1 MIVRKVI
8 GDMSRFRKTALLTAT
23 VLIAGAVFTASG
35 SFAVSAKPSTQEQVN
50 AAEKEI
56 KQWESKKDEN
66 KKKLGGL
73 KKEQKSLQEE
83 LNELNEQMR
92 QVAENLEDLERQISE
107 KEQEIFDT
115 QTALAEAR
123 ETEERQYEC
132 MIANIR
138 YMYENNDESI
148 FASLLMQGNFSEMLN
163 AADYMERVAA
173 YDRKLMEEYTA
184 NREYIEQEEAR
195 LQQEKIELDNLK
207 LQAEAER
214 SKVSALISQ
223 TSKEI
228 AKYADEIEEA
238 ERKAIEYEAELKKA
252 EEDLEVLKKKL
263 AEEMALSQAAA
274 NAQWRDI
281 SEVTFADGDRYLLAN
296 LIYCEA
302 GAEPYEGKVAVG
314 SVVINRVLS
323 SKFPNTV
330 VGVIYAPKQ
339 FSPAASGRL
348 ALALEK
354 NKATQ
359 QCYQAADEA
368 MAGITNVGNCVYFRT
383 PIPGLT
389 GIRIGGHIFY

>member
-1 MIVRKVI
+1 MVI
-8 GDMSRFRKTALLTAT
+8 LKKFRKTALLTAT
-23 VLIAGAVFTASG
+23 VLIAGAAFTASG
-35 SFAVSAKPSTQEQVN
+35 SFAVSAKPSTQEQIDATEN
-50 AAEKEI
+50 EI
-56 KQWESKKDEN
+56 KQWENKRDEN
-66 KKKLGGL
+66 EKEIGGL
-73 KKEQKSLQEE
+73 KKEQKSLKEE
-83 LNELNEQMR
+83 LDELNDQMR
-92 QVAENLEDLERQISE
+92 QVAENLENLECQISE
-107 KEQEIFDT
+107 KELEISDT
-115 QTALAEAR
+115 QAALSEAR
-123 ETEERQYEC
+123 ATEERQYEC
-132 MIANIR
+132 MVANIR
-138 YMYENNDESI
+138 YMYENGDDSV
-148 FASLLMQGNFSEMLN
+148 FVSLLMQGSFSEMLN

-173 YDRKLMEEYTA
+173 YDRKLMDEYTA

-214 SKVSALISQ
+214 SKVTALISQ

-238 ERKAIEYEAELKKA
+238 ERKAREYEEELKKA
-252 EEDLEVLKKKL
+252 EADLEVLKKKL
-263 AEEMALSQAAA
+263 KEEMALSQAAA

-302 GAEPYEGKVAVG
+302 GAEPYEGKLAVG

-323 SKFPNTV
+323 SKYPNTV
-330 VGVIYAPKQ
+330 VGVIYAPRQ

-368 MAGITNVGNCVYFRT
+368 MSGVTNVGNCVYFRT

-389 GIRIGGHIFY
+389 GISIGGHIFY

>member
-1 MIVRKVI
+1 M
-8 GDMSRFRKTALLTAT
+8 AAT
-23 VLIAGAVFTASG
+23 VLIAGAAFTAYG
-35 SFAVSAKPSTQEQVN
+35 SFAVSAKPSTQEQIDATEN
-50 AAEKEI
+50 EI
-56 KQWESKKDEN
+56 KQWENKRDEN
-66 KKKLGGL
+66 DKQLGKLN
-73 KKEQKSLQEE
+73 KEQKSLKDE
-83 LNELNEQMR
+83 LDELNEQMR
-92 QVAENLEDLERQISE
+92 QVAENLENLENQISE

-115 QTALAEAR
+115 QAALDEAKA
-123 ETEERQYEC
+123 TEERQYEC
-132 MIANIR
+132 MVANIR
-138 YMYENNDESI
+138 YMYESNDDSI
-148 FASLLMQGNFSEMLN
+148 VASLLIKGSFSEMLN
-163 AADYMERVAA
+163 AVDYMERVAA
-173 YDRKLMEEYTA
+173 YDRKLMNEYTA

-207 LQAEAER
+207 VQAEAER

-223 TSKEI
+223 TSKKI
-228 AKYADEIEEA
+228 AQYADEIEEA
-238 ERKAIEYEAELKKA
+238 ERKAREYEEELKKA
-252 EEDLEVLKKKL
+252 EADLEVLKKKL
-263 AEEMALSQAAA
+263 KEEMALSQAAA

-302 GAEPYEGKVAVG
+302 GAEPYEGKLAVG

-323 SKFPNTV
+323 SKYPNTV

-348 ALALEK
+348 ALALDK

-368 MAGITNVGNCVYFRT
+368 MSGVTNVGNCVYFRT

-389 GIRIGGHIFY
+389 GISIGGHIFY

>member
-1 MIVRKVI
+1 MRK
-8 GDMSRFRKTALLTAT
+8 FRKTALLTAT
-23 VLIAGAVFTASG
+23 VLIAGAAFTASG
-35 SFAVSAKPSTQEQVN
+35 SFAVSAKPSTQEQIN
-50 AAEKEI
+50 ATENEI
-56 KQWESKKDEN
+56 KQWENKRDEN
-66 KKKLGGL
+66 DKQIGGL
-73 KKEQKSLQEE
+73 KKEQKSLKDE
-83 LNELNEQMR
+83 LDDLNEQMR
-92 QVAENLEDLERQISE
+92 QVAENLDNLERQISE

-115 QTALAEAR
+115 QAALDEAR

-132 MIANIR
+132 MVANIR
-138 YMYENNDESI
+138 YMYENNDDSI
-148 FASLLMQGNFSEMLN
+148 VASLLIKGSFSEMLN
-163 AADYMERVAA
+163 AVDYMERVAA
-173 YDRKLMEEYTA
+173 YDRKLMDEYTA

-207 LQAEAER
+207 VQAEAER

-223 TSKEI
+223 TSKKI

-238 ERKAIEYEAELKKA
+238 ERKAREYEEELKKA
-252 EEDLEVLKKKL
+252 EADLEVLKKKL
-263 AEEMALSQAAA
+263 KEEMALSQAAA

-281 SEVTFADGDRYLLAN
+281 SEVIFADGDRYLLAN

-302 GAEPYEGKVAVG
+302 GAEPYEGKLAVG

-323 SKFPNTV
+323 SKYPNTV

-348 ALALEK
+348 ALALDK

-368 MAGITNVGNCVYFRT
+368 MSGVTNVGNCVYFRT

-389 GIRIGGHIFY
+389 GISIGGHIFY

>member
-1 MIVRKVI
+1 M
-8 GDMSRFRKTALLTAT
+8 TAT
-23 VLIAGAVFTASG
+23 VLIAGAAFTASG
-35 SFAVSAKPSTQEQVN
+35 SFAVSAKPSTQEQIN
-50 AAEKEI
+50 ATENEI
-56 KQWESKKDEN
+56 KQWENKRDEN
-66 KKKLGGL
+66 NKQIGGL
-73 KKEQKSLQEE
+73 KKEQKSLKDE
-83 LNELNEQMR
+83 LDELNEQMR
-92 QVAENLEDLERQISE
+92 QVAENLEDLENRINE

-115 QTALAEAR
+115 QVALDEAR
-123 ETEERQYEC
+123 ATEEWQYEC
-132 MIANIR
+132 MVANIR
-138 YMYENNDESI
+138 YMYENSDDSI
-148 FASLLMQGNFSEMLN
+148 VASLLIKGNFSEMLN
-163 AADYMERVAA
+163 AVDYMERVAA
-173 YDRKLMEEYTA
+173 YDRQLMDEYTA

-207 LQAEAER
+207 VQAEAER

-223 TSKEI
+223 TSKKI
-228 AKYADEIEEA
+228 AQYADEIDEA
-238 ERKAIEYEAELKKA
+238 ERKAREYEEELKKA

-263 AEEMALSQAAA
+263 KEEMALSQAAA

-302 GAEPYEGKVAVG
+302 GAEPYEGKLAVG

-323 SKFPNTV
+323 SKYPNTV
-330 VGVIYAPKQ
+330 VGVIYAPRQ

-368 MAGITNVGNCVYFRT
+368 MSGVTNVGNCVYFRT

-389 GIRIGGHIFY
+389 GISIGGHIFY

>member
-1 MIVRKVI
+1 MKKF
-8 GDMSRFRKTALLTAT
+8 GKTALLAAT
-23 VLIAGAVFTASG
+23 VLIAGAAFTASG
-35 SFAVSAKPSTQEQVN
+35 SFAVSAKPSTQEQIN
-50 AAEKEI
+50 ATENEI
-56 KQWESKKDEN
+56 KQWENKRDEN
-66 KKKLGGL
+66 KKELGGL
-73 KKEQKSLQEE
+73 KKEQKSLKDE
-83 LNELNEQMR
+83 LDELNEQMR
-92 QVAENLEDLERQISE
+92 QVAENLDNLERQISE

-115 QTALAEAR
+115 QVALDEAR
-123 ETEERQYEC
+123 ATEEWQYEC
-132 MIANIR
+132 MVTNIR
-138 YMYENNDESI
+138 YMYENSDDSI
-148 FASLLMQGNFSEMLN
+148 FTSLLIQGNFSEMLN

-173 YDRKLMEEYTA
+173 YDRKLMNEYTA

-207 LQAEAER
+207 VQAEAER

-228 AKYADEIEEA
+228 AQYADEIEEA
-238 ERKAIEYEAELKKA
+238 ERKAREYEEELRKA

-263 AEEMALSQAAA
+263 KEEMALSQAAA

-302 GAEPYEGKVAVG
+302 GAEPYEGKLAVG

-323 SKFPNTV
+323 SKYPNTV
-330 VGVIYAPKQ
+330 VGVIYAPRQ

-368 MAGITNVGNCVYFRT
+368 MSGVTNVGNCVYFRT

-389 GIRIGGHIFY
+389 GISIGGHIFY

>member
-1 MIVRKVI
+1 MKK
-8 GDMSRFRKTALLTAT
+8 FRKTVLLTAT
-23 VLIAGAVFTASG
+23 VLIAGAAFTASG
-35 SFAVSAKPSTQEQVN
+35 SFTVSAKPSTQEQIN
-50 AAEKEI
+50 ATENEI
-56 KQWESKKDEN
+56 KQWENKRDEN
-66 KKKLGGL
+66 NKQIGGL
-73 KKEQKSLQEE
+73 KKEQKSLKDE
-83 LNELNEQMR
+83 LDELNEQMR
-92 QVAENLEDLERQISE
+92 QVAENLEDLENRITE

-115 QTALAEAR
+115 QVALDEAR
-123 ETEERQYEC
+123 ATEERQYES
-132 MIANIR
+132 MVANIR
-138 YMYENNDESI
+138 YMYENNDDSI
-148 FASLLMQGNFSEMLN
+148 VASLLIKGNFSEMLN
-163 AADYMERVAA
+163 AVDYMERVAA
-173 YDRKLMEEYTA
+173 YDRKLMNEYTA

-207 LQAEAER
+207 VQAEAER

-223 TSKEI
+223 TSKKI

-238 ERKAIEYEAELKKA
+238 ERKAREYEEELKKA

-263 AEEMALSQAAA
+263 KEEMALSQAAA

-302 GAEPYEGKVAVG
+302 GAEPYEGKLAVG

-323 SKFPNTV
+323 SKYPNTV

-368 MAGITNVGNCVYFRT
+368 MSGVTNVGNCVYFRT

-389 GIRIGGHIFY
+389 GISIGGHIFY

>member
-1 MIVRKVI
+1 M
-8 GDMSRFRKTALLTAT
+8 AAT
-23 VLIAGAVFTASG
+23 VLVAGVAFTASG
-35 SFAVSAKPSTQEQVN
+35 SFAVSAKPSTQEQIN
-50 AAEKEI
+50 ATENEI
-56 KQWESKKDEN
+56 KQWENKRDEN
-66 KKKLGGL
+66 DKQIGGL
-73 KKEQKSLQEE
+73 KKEQKSLKDE
-83 LNELNEQMR
+83 LDELNEQMR
-92 QVAENLEDLERQISE
+92 QVAENLDNLERQISE
-107 KEQEIFDT
+107 KEQEISDT
-115 QTALAEAR
+115 QAALDEAR

-132 MIANIR
+132 MVANIR
-138 YMYENNDESI
+138 YMYENNDGSI
-148 FASLLMQGNFSEMLN
+148 VTSLLIKGSFSEILN
-163 AADYMERVAA
+163 AVDYMERVAA
-173 YDRKLMEEYTA
+173 YDRKLMDEYTA
-184 NREYIEQEEAR
+184 NREYIEQEETR

-207 LQAEAER
+207 VQAEAER

-223 TSKEI
+223 TSKKI

-238 ERKAIEYEAELKKA
+238 ERKAREYEAELKKA

-263 AEEMALSQAAA
+263 EEEMALSQAAA

-302 GAEPYEGKVAVG
+302 GAEPYEGKLAVG

-323 SKFPNTV
+323 SKYPNTV

-348 ALALEK
+348 ALALDK

-368 MAGITNVGNCVYFRT
+368 MAGVTNVGNCVYFRT

-389 GIRIGGHIFY
+389 GISIGGHIFY

>member
-1 MIVRKVI
+1 M
-8 GDMSRFRKTALLTAT
+8 AAT
-23 VLIAGAVFTASG
+23 VLIAGAAFTASG
-35 SFAVSAKPSTQEQVN
+35 SYAVSAKPSTQEQID
-50 AAEKEI
+50 ATEQEI
-56 KQWESKKDEN
+56 QQWENKRDEN
-66 KKKLGGL
+66 NKELGGL
-73 KKEQKSLQEE
+73 KREQKSLKEE
-83 LNELNEQMR
+83 LDELNEQMR

-107 KEQEIFDT
+107 KEQEISDT
-115 QTALAEAR
+115 QDALREAR

-132 MIANIR
+132 MVANIR
-138 YMYENNDESI
+138 YMYENSDDGI
-148 FASLLMQGNFSEMLN
+148 FTSLLIQGNFFEMLN
-163 AADYMERVAA
+163 AADYMERVTA
-173 YDRKLMEEYTA
+173 YDRELMDEYTA

-195 LQQEKIELDNLK
+195 LQQEKVELDNLK

-214 SKVSALISQ
+214 SKVSGLISQ
-223 TSKEI
+223 TSKKI
-228 AKYADEIEEA
+228 AQYSDEIEEA
-238 ERKAIEYEAELKKA
+238 ERKAREYEEELKKA

-263 AEEMALSQAAA
+263 EEEMALSRAAA

-302 GAEPYEGKVAVG
+302 GAEPYEGKLAVG

-323 SKFPNTV
+323 SKYPNTV

-368 MAGITNVGNCVYFRT
+368 MSGVTNVGNCVYFRT
-383 PIPGLT
+383 PIPGLN
-389 GIRIGGHIFY
+389 GIRIGGHVFY

>member
-1 MIVRKVI
+1 M
-8 GDMSRFRKTALLTAT
+8 AAT
-23 VLIAGAVFTASG
+23 VLTAGAAFTASG
-35 SFAVSAKPSTQEQVN
+35 SFAVSAKPSTQEQIDATEN
-50 AAEKEI
+50 EI
-56 KQWESKKDEN
+56 KQWENKRDEN
-66 KKKLGGL
+66 DKQLGKLN
-73 KKEQKSLQEE
+73 KEQKSLKDE
-83 LNELNEQMR
+83 LDELNEQMR
-92 QVAENLEDLERQISE
+92 QVAENLENLENQISE

-115 QTALAEAR
+115 QAALDEAKA
-123 ETEERQYEC
+123 TEERQYEC
-132 MIANIR
+132 MVANIR
-138 YMYENNDESI
+138 YMYESNDDSI
-148 FASLLMQGNFSEMLN
+148 VASLLIKGSFSEMLN
-163 AADYMERVAA
+163 AVDYMERVAA
-173 YDRKLMEEYTA
+173 YDRKLMNEYTA

-207 LQAEAER
+207 VQAEAER

-223 TSKEI
+223 TSKKI
-228 AKYADEIEEA
+228 AQYADEIEEA
-238 ERKAIEYEAELKKA
+238 ERKAREYEEELKKA
-252 EEDLEVLKKKL
+252 EADLEVLKKKL
-263 AEEMALSQAAA
+263 KEEMALSQAAA

-302 GAEPYEGKVAVG
+302 GAEPYEGKLAVG

-323 SKFPNTV
+323 SKYPNTV

-348 ALALEK
+348 ALALDK

-368 MAGITNVGNCVYFRT
+368 MSGVTNVGNCVYFRT

-389 GIRIGGHIFY
+389 GISIGGHIFY

>member
-1 MIVRKVI
+1 MRK
-8 GDMSRFRKTALLTAT
+8 FRKTALLTAT
-23 VLIAGAVFTASG
+23 ILIAGAAFTASG
-35 SFAVSAKPSTQEQVN
+35 SFAVSAKPSTQEQIN
-50 AAEKEI
+50 ATENEI
-56 KQWESKKDEN
+56 KQWENKRDEN
-66 KKKLGGL
+66 DKQIGGL
-73 KKEQKSLQEE
+73 KKEQKSLKDE
-83 LNELNEQMR
+83 LDELNEQMR
-92 QVAENLEDLERQISE
+92 QVAENLDNLERQISE

-115 QTALAEAR
+115 QAALDEAR

-132 MIANIR
+132 MVANIR
-138 YMYENNDESI
+138 YMYENNYDSI
-148 FASLLMQGNFSEMLN
+148 VASLLIKGSFSEMLN
-163 AADYMERVAA
+163 AVDYMERVAA
-173 YDRKLMEEYTA
+173 YDRKLMDEYTA

-207 LQAEAER
+207 VQAEAER

-223 TSKEI
+223 TSKKI

-238 ERKAIEYEAELKKA
+238 ERKAREYEEELKKA
-252 EEDLEVLKKKL
+252 EADLEVLKKKL
-263 AEEMALSQAAA
+263 KEEMALSQAAA

-302 GAEPYEGKVAVG
+302 GAEPYEGKLAVG

-323 SKFPNTV
+323 SKYPNTV

-348 ALALEK
+348 ALALDK

-368 MAGITNVGNCVYFRT
+368 MSGVTNVGNCVYFRT

-389 GIRIGGHIFY
+389 GISIGGHIFY